1 MQRTSAR
8 AAEDSS
14 ALYATPHCRMSPA
27 GLNEATWAAAAR
39 QLRVGPA
46 PASIA
51 ELRQR
56 LKHDWIVSVTALA
69 GQRRSI

>member
-1 MQRTSAR
+1 
-8 AAEDSS
+8 
-14 ALYATPHCRMSPA
+14 MSPA